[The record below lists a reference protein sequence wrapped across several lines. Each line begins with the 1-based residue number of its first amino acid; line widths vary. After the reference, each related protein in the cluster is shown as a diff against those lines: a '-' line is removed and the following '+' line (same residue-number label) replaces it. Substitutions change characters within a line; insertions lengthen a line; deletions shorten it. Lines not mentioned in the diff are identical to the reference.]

1 MLRSKAYFV
10 SKWVKVYHTNRFP
23 FVEAHHPMKLS
34 SLPTMNVT
42 SRRNVDHII
51 AFVGHEPPIKW
62 NEKKHKTSESY
73 KSNKRNDE
81 LSMNI
86 EALITF
92 YGAKKIQR
100 NDPQFQ
106 HTQHSLHYI
115 LYIQCGNHWCLAIEC
130 RKTKNNTRSRKSFYC
145 KFFFLSTQHKHI

>member
-1 MLRSKAYFV
+1 
-10 SKWVKVYHTNRFP
+10 
-23 FVEAHHPMKLS
+23 MKLP

-51 AFVGHEPPIKW
+51 AFVGHEPFLSMK
-62 NEKKHKTSESY
+62 EEKHKTSESY

-106 HTQHSLHYI
+106 HIQHALHYI
-115 LYIQCGNHWCLAIEC
+115 LYI
-130 RKTKNNTRSRKSFYC
+130 
-145 KFFFLSTQHKHI
+145 